1 MYIIFGYTF
10 RIIHLQNSKQLIIL
24 NRGTNLH
31 MIYTWLLC
39 SMNVLHFLVSG
50 TSRSASSYSSQLKW
64 TIKKA
69 FYYYFH
75 LSYFGM
81 KRDDVSFRSPIPHKG
96 ATSKLHTKNKE
107 KKDDEEKDGW
117 GSEINRP
124 PIMEPTTNHRK
135 DKLHNLTW
143 PRSTMLRRNGG
154 EQRGW
159 KH

>member
-64 TIKKA
+64 TIKKP
-69 FYYYFH
+69 FIIIVTFII
-75 LSYFGM
+75 SEWRGTT
-81 KRDDVSFRSPIPHKG
+81 SPFDRQ
-96 ATSKLHTKNKE
+96 SLTKEQQQSTYKE
-107 KKDDEEKDGW
+107 QKKDGEKDGW